1 MAIKI
6 YPYKQ
11 GSRSARAL
19 ADALGGRVLRLQ
31 GSTYRYRE
39 RDTIINWGSSNRM
52 AEFGAVLNSPI
63 SVAIASDKLRFFN
76 HIAQTDA
83 HLQPQIPEFW
93 TNREA
98 IPDAAF
104 PIVCRTV
111 LNGHSG
117 RGIVIANN
125 RGELVPAPLYVKY
138 MKKRDEYRIHVGRR
152 LVGNIHGEDV
162 HGNGII
168 AIQRKAIP
176 NGTEPIDTR
185 VRNHHNGYVFVRN
198 NVEPPQQVVEQ
209 ASLAIAA
216 LGLDFGAVDIIW
228 NNHYQLAT
236 VLEVNTAP
244 GLEGQTITDYANYFR
259 GLING

>member
-31 GSTYRYRE
+31 GSTYRYNP
-39 RDTIINWGSSNRM
+39 RDTIINWGNGQGVPFRD
-52 AEFGAVLNSPI
+52 ARYLNS
-63 SVAIASDKLRFFN
+63 AIAVTNASNKR
-76 HIAQTDA
+76 IAFEVMGYNGV
-83 HLQPQIPEFW
+83 QIPQFW
-93 TNREA
+93 TRTED
-98 IPDAAF
+98 IPDEAF
-104 PIVCRTV
+104 PIVCRTI

-117 RGIVIANN
+117 RGIVIANQ
-125 RGELVPAPLYVKY
+125 RDELVNAPLYVRY
-138 MKKRDEYRIHVGRR
+138 MKKRDEYRIHVGRM
-152 LVGNIHGEDV
+152 
-162 HGNGII
+162 GII

-176 NGTEPIDTR
+176 NGTNPTDTR
-185 VRNHHNGYVFVRN
+185 IRNHHNGYVFVRN
-198 NVEPPQQVVEQ
+198 NVEPPEQVVEQ
-209 ASLAIAA
+209 ARLAIAA

-228 NNHYQLAT
+228 NNHHQLAT

-244 GLEGQTITDYANYFR
+244 GLEGQTINDYTNYFR

>member
-31 GSTYRYRE
+31 GSTYRYNA
-39 RDTIINWGSSNRM
+39 RDVLINWGNSQGIPYRDARYLNNSM
-52 AEFGAVLNSPI
+52 CVLN
-63 SVAIASDKLRFFN
+63 ASNKRTAFDIMQR
-76 HIAQTDA
+76 AGV
-83 HLQPQIPEFW
+83 QIPEFW
-93 TNREA
+93 TNQED
-98 IPDAAF
+98 IPDEAF
-104 PIVCRTV
+104 PIVCRTI

-117 RGIVIANN
+117 AGIVIAND
-125 RGELVPAPLYVKY
+125 RSQLVRSPLYVRY
-138 MKKRDEYRIHVGRR
+138 MKKRDEYRIHVGR
-152 LVGNIHGEDV
+152 E
-162 HGNGII
+162 GII
-168 AIQRKAIP
+168 AVQRKAIP
-176 NGTEPIDTR
+176 NGTEPLDTR
-185 VRNHHNGYVFVRN
+185 IRNHHNGYVFVRN
-198 NVEPPQQVVEQ
+198 NVEPPRQVVEQ
-209 ASLAIAA
+209 ARLAIAA

-259 GLING
+259 NLIQQ

>member
-31 GSTYRYRE
+31 GSTYRR
-39 RDTIINWGSSNRM
+39 RPQDTIINWGSSATND
-52 AEFGAVLNSPI
+52 FTTGLNSWQAV
-63 SVAIASDKLRFFN
+63 SRAGNKLRAFQ
-76 HIAQTDA
+76 AMQEGGV
-83 HLQPQIPEFW
+83 QIPEFW
-93 TNREA
+93 TNEND
-98 IPDAAF
+98 ISDEAF
-104 PIVCRTV
+104 PIVCRTI

-117 RGIVIANN
+117 AGIVIAND
-125 RGELVPAPLYVKY
+125 RSQLVRSPLYVRY

-152 LVGNIHGEDV
+152 
-162 HGNGII
+162 GII

-185 VRNHHNGYVFVRN
+185 IRNHHNGYVFVRGDVN
-198 NVEPPQQVVEQ
+198 PPASVLEQ
-209 ASLAIAA
+209 ATLAIGA

-228 NNHYQLAT
+228 NNHHQRAT

-244 GLEGQTITDYANYFR
+244 GLEGQTIEDYANYFR
-259 GLING
+259 NLIQQ

>member
-1 MAIKI
+1 MAIEI

-31 GSTYRYRE
+31 GSTYRR
-39 RDTIINWGSSNRM
+39 RPQDTIINWGSSATND
-52 AEFGAVLNSPI
+52 FTTGLNSWQAV
-63 SVAIASDKLRFFN
+63 SRAGNKLRAFQ
-76 HIAQTDA
+76 AMQEGGV
-83 HLQPQIPEFW
+83 QIPEFW
-93 TNREA
+93 TNEND
-98 IPDAAF
+98 IPNEAF
-104 PIVCRTV
+104 PIVCRTI

-117 RGIVIANN
+117 AGIVIANT
-125 RGELVPAPLYVKY
+125 REELVAAPLYVKY
-138 MKKRDEYRIHVGRR
+138 MKKRDEYRIHVGR
-152 LVGNIHGEDV
+152 E
-162 HGNGII
+162 GII

-176 NGTEPIDTR
+176 NGTEPTDTR
-185 VRNHHNGYVFVRN
+185 IRNHHNGYVFVRN

-228 NNHYQLAT
+228 NTHYQLAT

-244 GLEGQTITDYANYFR
+244 GLCGTTITDYANYFR
-259 GLING
+259 GLIS

>member
-31 GSTYRYRE
+31 GSTYRYNP
-39 RDTIINWGSSNRM
+39 RDVLINWGNRQGVPFRD
-52 AEFGAVLNSPI
+52 ARYLNS
-63 SVAIASDKLRFFN
+63 AIAVTNASNKLTAFEVMGYN
-76 HIAQTDA
+76 GV
-83 HLQPQIPEFW
+83 QIPEFW
-93 TNREA
+93 TTRVA
-98 IPDAAF
+98 IPDDAF
-104 PIVCRTV
+104 PVVCRTV

-117 RGIVIANN
+117 AGIVIANT
-125 RGELVPAPLYVKY
+125 REELVAAPLYVKY
-138 MKKRDEYRIHVGRR
+138 MKKRDEYRIHVGR
-152 LVGNIHGEDV
+152 
-162 HGNGII
+162 NGII

-185 VRNHHNGYVFVRN
+185 IRNHHNGYVFVRGDVN
-198 NVEPPQQVVEQ
+198 PPEQVITQ
-209 ASLAIAA
+209 ATAAINA

-259 GLING
+259 GLIG

>member
-31 GSTYRYRE
+31 GSNYRPRVQ
-39 RDTIINWGSSNRM
+39 DTVINWGSSN
-52 AEFGAVLNSPI
+52 VPTPL
-63 SVAIASDKLRFFN
+63 SVGTHLINHQPNVAAAGNKL
-76 HIAQTDA
+76 AA
-83 HLQPQIPEFW
+83 LQAMGLYGVQIPQFW
-93 TNREA
+93 TNMED
-98 IPDAAF
+98 IPDEAF
-104 PIVCRTV
+104 PIVCRTI

-125 RGELVPAPLYVKY
+125 RGELVDAPLYVKY
-138 MKKRDEYRIHVGRR
+138 MKKRDEYRIHVGQR
-152 LVGNIHGEDV
+152 
-162 HGNGII
+162 GII

-176 NGTEPIDTR
+176 NGTEPLDTR
-185 VRNHHNGYVFVRN
+185 IRNHHNGYIFTRN
-198 NVEPPQQVVEQ
+198 GVEPPAQVLEQ
-209 ASLAIAA
+209 AAGAIAA

-244 GLEGQTITDYANYFR
+244 GLEGQTITDYADYFR
-259 GLING
+259 EYF

>member
-31 GSTYRYRE
+31 GSAYRR
-39 RDTIINWGSSNRM
+39 RPQDTIINWGSSATND
-52 AEFGAVLNSPI
+52 FTTGLNTWQAVSRAGN
-63 SVAIASDKLRFFN
+63 KLRSFQSMQE
-76 HIAQTDA
+76 AGV
-83 HLQPQIPEFW
+83 QIPQFW
-93 TNREA
+93 TQMED
-98 IPDAAF
+98 IPDDAF
-104 PIVCRTV
+104 PIVCRTI

-176 NGTEPIDTR
+176 NGTEPTDTR
-185 VRNHHNGYVFVRN
+185 IRNHHNGYIFVRN
-198 NVEPPQQVVEQ
+198 NVEPPQQILDQ
-209 ASLAIAA
+209 ASAAINA

-228 NNHYQLAT
+228 NNHHQLAT

-244 GLEGQTITDYANYFR
+244 GLCGTTITDYANYFR
-259 GLING
+259 GLI

>member
-31 GSTYRYRE
+31 GSTYRR
-39 RDTIINWGSSNRM
+39 RPQDTIINWGSSATND
-52 AEFGAVLNSPI
+52 FTTGLNSWQAV
-63 SVAIASDKLRFFN
+63 SRAGNKLRAFQ
-76 HIAQTDA
+76 AMQEGGV
-83 HLQPQIPEFW
+83 QIPEFW
-93 TNREA
+93 TNEND
-98 IPDAAF
+98 ISDEAF
-104 PIVCRTV
+104 PIVCRTI

-117 RGIVIANN
+117 AGIVIANT
-125 RGELVPAPLYVKY
+125 REELVAAPLYVKY
-138 MKKRDEYRIHVGRR
+138 MKKRDEYRIHVGRM
-152 LVGNIHGEDV
+152 
-162 HGNGII
+162 GII

-176 NGTEPIDTR
+176 NGTEPTDTR
-185 VRNHHNGYVFVRN
+185 IRNHHNGYVFVRN

-228 NNHYQLAT
+228 NNHYQRAT

-244 GLEGQTITDYANYFR
+244 GLCGTTITDYANYFR
-259 GLING
+259 GLIQ

>member
-31 GSTYRYRE
+31 GSAYRPRVQ
-39 RDTIINWGSSNRM
+39 DTVINWGSSSVPMPLSTGTRLLNTQASVVGASNKLSAFRVM
-52 AEFGAVLNSPI
+52 QAAEV
-63 SVAIASDKLRFFN
+63 
-76 HIAQTDA
+76 
-83 HLQPQIPEFW
+83 QIPQFW
-93 TNREA
+93 TRTED
-98 IPDAAF
+98 IPDDAF
-104 PIVCRTV
+104 PIVCRTI

-138 MKKRDEYRIHVGRR
+138 MKKRDEYRIHVGR
-152 LVGNIHGEDV
+152 E
-162 HGNGII
+162 GII

-176 NGTEPIDTR
+176 NGTNPADTR
-185 VRNHHNGYVFVRN
+185 IRNHHNGYVFVRN
-198 NVEPPQQVVEQ
+198 NVEPPEQVVEQ
-209 ASLAIAA
+209 ARLAIGA

-228 NNHYQLAT
+228 NNHHQLAT

-244 GLEGQTITDYANYFR
+244 GLEGQTITDYTNYFR
-259 GLING
+259 GLIG

>member
-31 GSTYRYRE
+31 GSTYRR
-39 RDTIINWGSSNRM
+39 RPQDTVINWGSSATND
-52 AEFGAVLNSPI
+52 FTTGLNTWQAVSRAGN
-63 SVAIASDKLRFFN
+63 KLRSF
-76 HIAQTDA
+76 QVMQDA
-83 HLQPQIPEFW
+83 GVQIPQFW
-93 TNREA
+93 TRTED
-98 IPDAAF
+98 IPDDAF
-104 PIVCRTV
+104 PIVCRTI

-138 MKKRDEYRIHVGRR
+138 MKKRDEYRIHVGRM
-152 LVGNIHGEDV
+152 
-162 HGNGII
+162 GII

-176 NGTEPIDTR
+176 NGTEPTDTR
-185 VRNHHNGYVFVRN
+185 IRNHHNGYIFVRN
-198 NVEPPQQVVEQ
+198 NVEPPQQILDQ
-209 ASLAIAA
+209 ASAAINS

-228 NNHYQLAT
+228 NNYHQLAT

-259 GLING
+259 GLIG

>member
-31 GSTYRYRE
+31 GSTYRPRVQ
-39 RDTIINWGSSNRM
+39 DTIINWGSSSVPMPLATGTHLLNTQ
-52 AEFGAVLNSPI
+52 ASVVGASN
-63 SVAIASDKLRFFN
+63 KLSAFRVMQ
-76 HIAQTDA
+76 AA
-83 HLQPQIPEFW
+83 AVQIPEFW
-93 TNREA
+93 TNETD
-98 IPDAAF
+98 IPDEAF
-104 PIVCRTV
+104 PIVCRTI

-117 RGIVIANN
+117 AGIVIAND
-125 RGELVPAPLYVKY
+125 RGGLVRSPLYVRY
-138 MKKRDEYRIHVGRR
+138 MKKRDEYRIHVGR
-152 LVGNIHGEDV
+152 
-162 HGNGII
+162 NGII

-185 VRNHHNGYVFVRN
+185 IRNHHNGYVFVRGDVN
-198 NVEPPQQVVEQ
+198 PPEQVLTQ
-209 ASLAIAA
+209 ASSAINA

-228 NNHYQLAT
+228 NNHHQRAT

-244 GLEGQTITDYANYFR
+244 GLEGQTIEDYANYFR
-259 GLING
+259 GLIG

>member
-52 AEFGAVLNSPI
+52 GEFGAVLNSPI

-93 TNREA
+93 TNEND
-98 IPDAAF
+98 IPNEAF
-104 PIVCRTV
+104 PIVCRTI

-117 RGIVIANN
+117 AGIVIAND
-125 RGELVPAPLYVKY
+125 RGELVRSPLYVRY
-138 MKKRDEYRIHVGRR
+138 MKKRDEYRIHVGR
-152 LVGNIHGEDV
+152 E
-162 HGNGII
+162 GII
-168 AIQRKAIP
+168 AVQRKAIP
-176 NGTEPIDTR
+176 NGPEPLDTR
-185 VRNHHNGYVFVRN
+185 IRNHHNGYVFVRN
-198 NVEPPQQVVEQ
+198 NVEPPRQVVEQ
-209 ASLAIAA
+209 AQLAIAA

-259 GLING
+259 NLIQ

>member
-31 GSTYRYRE
+31 GSTYRR
-39 RDTIINWGSSNRM
+39 RPQDTIINWGSSATND
-52 AEFGAVLNSPI
+52 FTTGLNSWQ
-63 SVAIASDKLRFFN
+63 SVSRAGNKLRAFQ
-76 HIAQTDA
+76 AMQEGGV
-83 HLQPQIPEFW
+83 QVPQFW
-93 TNREA
+93 LNRED
-98 IPDAAF
+98 IPDDAF
-104 PIVCRTV
+104 PVVCRTI

-117 RGIVIANN
+117 AGIVIANT
-125 RGELVPAPLYVKY
+125 REELVAAPLYVKY
-138 MKKRDEYRIHVGRR
+138 MKKRDEYRIHVGR
-152 LVGNIHGEDV
+152 E
-162 HGNGII
+162 GII

-176 NGTEPIDTR
+176 NGTEPVDTR
-185 VRNHHNGYVFVRN
+185 IRNHHNGYVFVRN
-198 NVEPPQQVVEQ
+198 NVAPPEQVLVQ
-209 ASLAIAA
+209 ARLAIEA

-244 GLEGQTITDYANYFR
+244 GLCGTTITDYANYFR
-259 GLING
+259 GLIA

>member
-31 GSTYRYRE
+31 GSAYRR
-39 RDTIINWGSSNRM
+39 RPQDTIINWGSSATND
-52 AEFGAVLNSPI
+52 FTTGLNTWQAVSRAGN
-63 SVAIASDKLRFFN
+63 KLRSFQSMQE
-76 HIAQTDA
+76 AGV
-83 HLQPQIPEFW
+83 QIPQFW
-93 TNREA
+93 TQMED
-98 IPDAAF
+98 IPDDAF
-104 PIVCRTV
+104 PIVCRTI

-138 MKKRDEYRIHVGRR
+138 MKKRDEYRIHVGR
-152 LVGNIHGEDV
+152 
-162 HGNGII
+162 NGII

-176 NGTEPIDTR
+176 NGTVPVDTR
-185 VRNHHNGYVFVRN
+185 IRNHHNGYIFVRGDVN
-198 NVEPPQQVVEQ
+198 PPEQVLTQ
-209 ASLAIAA
+209 ASLAINA

-228 NNHYQLAT
+228 NNHHQLAT

>member
-31 GSTYRYRE
+31 GSAYRYNPRN
-39 RDTIINWGSSNRM
+39 THINWGNS
-52 AEFGAVLNSPI
+52 GANGFPNVLNAVNNVI
-63 SVAIASDKLRFFN
+63 VASNKLLAFELM
-76 HIAQTDA
+76 QEGGV
-83 HLQPQIPEFW
+83 QIPEFW
-93 TNREA
+93 TQMEE
-98 IPDAAF
+98 IPDDAF
-104 PIVCRTV
+104 PIVCRTL
-111 LNGHSG
+111 LNSHSG

-125 RGELVPAPLYVKY
+125 REELVNAPLYVKY
-138 MKKRDEYRIHVGRR
+138 MKKRDEYRIHVGRM
-152 LVGNIHGEDV
+152 
-162 HGNGII
+162 GII

-185 VRNHHNGYVFVRN
+185 IRNHHNGYVFVRGDVN
-198 NVEPPQQVVEQ
+198 PPASVLEQ
-209 ASLAIAA
+209 ATLAIEA

-228 NNHYQLAT
+228 NNHHQRAT

-244 GLEGQTITDYANYFR
+244 GLCGTTITDYANYFTN
-259 GLING
+259 LIEG

>member
-31 GSTYRYRE
+31 GSTYRR
-39 RDTIINWGSSNRM
+39 RPQDTIINWGSSATND
-52 AEFGAVLNSPI
+52 FTTGLNSWQAV
-63 SVAIASDKLRFFN
+63 SRAGNKLRAFQ
-76 HIAQTDA
+76 AMQEGGV
-83 HLQPQIPEFW
+83 QIPEFW
-93 TNREA
+93 TNEND
-98 IPDAAF
+98 ISDEAF
-104 PIVCRTV
+104 PIVCRTI

-117 RGIVIANN
+117 AGIVIANT
-125 RGELVPAPLYVKY
+125 REELVAAPLYVKY
-138 MKKRDEYRIHVGRR
+138 MKKRDEYRIHVGRM
-152 LVGNIHGEDV
+152 
-162 HGNGII
+162 GII

-176 NGTEPIDTR
+176 NGTEPTDTR
-185 VRNHHNGYVFVRN
+185 IRNHHNGYVFVRN

-228 NNHYQLAT
+228 NTHYQLAT

-244 GLEGQTITDYANYFR
+244 GLEGQTVIDYASYFR
-259 GLING
+259 EFY

>member
-52 AEFGAVLNSPI
+52 GEFGAVLNSPI

-93 TNREA
+93 TNEND
-98 IPDAAF
+98 IPNEAF
-104 PIVCRTV
+104 PIVCRTI

-117 RGIVIANN
+117 AGIVIAND
-125 RGELVPAPLYVKY
+125 RSQLVRSPLYVRY
-138 MKKRDEYRIHVGRR
+138 MKKRDEYRIHVGS
-152 LVGNIHGEDV
+152 E
-162 HGNGII
+162 GII

-176 NGTEPIDTR
+176 NGTEPTDTR
-185 VRNHHNGYVFVRN
+185 IRNHHNGYVFVRGDVN
-198 NVEPPQQVVEQ
+198 PPEQVLHQ
-209 ASLAIAA
+209 ATAAINA

-259 GLING
+259 NLIQQ

>member
-39 RDTIINWGSSNRM
+39 QDTIINWGSSNAIHQPCLNRWQTVMNASNKLTAFERM
-52 AEFGAVLNSPI
+52 QEVGI
-63 SVAIASDKLRFFN
+63 
-76 HIAQTDA
+76 
-83 HLQPQIPEFW
+83 QIPEFW

-117 RGIVIANN
+117 AGIVIANT
-125 RGELVPAPLYVKY
+125 REELVAAPLYVKY
-138 MKKRDEYRIHVGRR
+138 MKKRDEYRIHVGR
-152 LVGNIHGEDV
+152 
-162 HGNGII
+162 NGII
-168 AIQRKAIP
+168 AVQRKAIP
-176 NGTEPIDTR
+176 HGTEPIDTR

-198 NVEPPQQVVEQ
+198 NVEPPRQVVEQ
-209 ASLAIAA
+209 AQLAIAA

-259 GLING
+259 NLIQQ